1 MGGRRTPRGRGA
13 VDFTF
18 DDEQLALQDVARAA
32 LERECDPQMVRTLV
46 DEPTA
51 MTPALWSTLVELGWT
66 GLLVPEEYGGTG
78 TGLLEMCI
86 VAEQMGRLP
95 LPGPFYSSA
104 IAATLAARALGA
116 TELLGALADGSR

>member
-1 MGGRRTPRGRGA
+1 M
-13 VDFTF
+13 DFTF

-66 GLLVPEEYGGTG
+66 GLLVPTEFGGAG
-78 TGLLEMCI
+78 TGLLEMTI
-86 VAEQMGRLP
+86 VAEQMGRLDLVP
-95 LPGPFYSSA
+95 AGRPQRGDDQ
-104 IAATLAARALGA
+104 RALD
-116 TELLGALADGSR
+116 LAQDPVV